1 MVSKLILSVVG
12 CGFTT
17 DEFESHSGK
26 VYSIQHYAGTLVSF
40 TNKSDHHDITEIL
53 LKVSQYIITLTP
65 DPPYLFSLHHRLGL
79 LTKFVVIGSDYTGS
93 CKSNYYTITTTMAP
107 K

>member
-17 DEFESHSGK
+17 DEFESHSGE

-65 DPPYLFSLHHRLGL
+65 DLPYLFSLKICRLQN
-79 LTKFVVIGSDYTGS
+79 LTLHPEDGIY
-93 CKSNYYTITTTMAP
+93 
-107 K
+107 